1 MAYPHFSN
9 SKMQPLRE
17 QEVGVTK
24 GREYQVS
31 AWFEVKTPYDEQT
44 GRYAPMQVSQQE
56 AIEEALD
63 TLRSVEANLKRP
75 QERPSFGLLLS
86 TLRSLS
92 TTRTRRLRQNRDSLA
107 QETHG
112 IGSKDNGWQENRKN
126 ESED

>member
-17 QEVGVTK
+17 QEVGVSK

-44 GRYAPMQVSQQE
+44 GRYAPMQMSQQE

-63 TLRSVEANLKRP
+63 TLRSVGANLKVTIKEKS
-75 QERPSFGLLLS
+75 QGEA
-86 TLRSLS
+86 
-92 TTRTRRLRQNRDSLA
+92 RQWPIALNAKGFINDRDKTAASA
-107 QETHG
+107 PRQA
-112 IGSKDNGWQENRKN
+112 SAENAWDRFKG
-126 ESED
+126 

>member
-17 QEVGVTK
+17 QEVGVSK

-31 AWFEVKTPYDEQT
+31 AWFEVKTAYDEQT

-63 TLRSVEANLKRP
+63 TLRSVGANLKVTIKEKS
-75 QERPSFGLLLS
+75 QGEA
-86 TLRSLS
+86 
-92 TTRTRRLRQNRDSLA
+92 RQWPIALNAKVFINDRDKTAASA
-107 QETHG
+107 PRQA
-112 IGSKDNGWQENRKN
+112 SAENAWDRFKG
-126 ESED
+126 

>member
-17 QEVGVTK
+17 QEVGVSK

-44 GRYAPMQVSQQE
+44 GRYAPMQMSQQE

-63 TLRSVEANLKRP
+63 TLRSVGANLKVTIKEKS
-75 QERPSFGLLLS
+75 QGEA
-86 TLRSLS
+86 
-92 TTRTRRLRQNRDSLA
+92 RQWPIALNAKVFINDRDKTAASA
-107 QETHG
+107 PRQA
-112 IGSKDNGWQENRKN
+112 SAENVWDRFKG
-126 ESED
+126 

>member
-63 TLRSVEANLKRP
+63 TLRSEEANLKVTIKEKGPGEAKHWPVALNAKIFINDKDKTAAPEPR
-75 QERPSFGLLLS
+75 QPSTGNSWDRFKG
-86 TLRSLS
+86 
-92 TTRTRRLRQNRDSLA
+92 
-107 QETHG
+107 
-112 IGSKDNGWQENRKN
+112 
-126 ESED
+126 

>member
-17 QEVGVTK
+17 QEVGVSK

-63 TLRSVEANLKRP
+63 TLRSVGANLKVTIKEKS
-75 QERPSFGLLLS
+75 QGEA
-86 TLRSLS
+86 
-92 TTRTRRLRQNRDSLA
+92 RQWPIALNAKVFINDRDKTAASA
-107 QETHG
+107 PRQA
-112 IGSKDNGWQENRKN
+112 SAENAWDRFKG
-126 ESED
+126 

>member
-17 QEVGVTK
+17 QEVGVSK

-44 GRYAPMQVSQQE
+44 GRYAPMQVLQQE

-63 TLRSVEANLKRP
+63 TLRSVGANLKVTIKEKGQGEARQWP
-75 QERPSFGLLLS
+75 TALNTKVFINDKDKTAVPATNPLS
-86 TLRSLS
+86 TGNSWDRFK
-92 TTRTRRLRQNRDSLA
+92 
-107 QETHG
+107 G
-112 IGSKDNGWQENRKN
+112 
-126 ESED
+126 

>member
-17 QEVGVTK
+17 QEVGVSK

-63 TLRSVEANLKRP
+63 TLRSVGANLKVTIKEKNQGDARQWP
-75 QERPSFGLLLS
+75 IAVNAKVFINDKDKTDAPEPPEPREPSTGNSWDRFK
-86 TLRSLS
+86 R
-92 TTRTRRLRQNRDSLA
+92 
-107 QETHG
+107 
-112 IGSKDNGWQENRKN
+112 
-126 ESED
+126 